1 MNYGQLLKRAWQ
13 ITWRY
18 KVLWA
23 FGIAAA
29 LFQGGFGG
37 GGFQYRF
44 GAQDMAR
51 WRQMVPMMP
60 GLGRGFA
67 HMQAA
72 WPIVMGIIG
81 VLLVMG
87 LFFAIVGV
95 IVRYTSI
102 GALIAMV
109 DEIEGT
115 QETSFKAGLTRGWRR
130 FLYLL
135 GIDLLIGLGA
145 FLAVCVILLILGILA
160 LIFMAPGF
168 VLLGAGEAR
177 TLGIAWLVIAGIFFL
192 PLFILLM
199 LALSVVVTI
208 TRAWAERA
216 CLLRAQN
223 VFGAI
228 EQGSALLRARLK
240 ESLSV
245 WLVMWLINLALGIA
259 LLPIMAVVIGLGV
272 GAGAVVY
279 STLRSVPWLLI
290 LAVPFLAL
298 LGLAG
303 VFVAGVYY
311 VFRSAVWTLA
321 FHKLAPAEAVASP
334 GA

>member
-51 WRQMVPMMP
+51 WRQMAPMMP
-60 GLGRGFA
+60 WWGRGFA
-67 HMQAA
+67 NIQAA
-72 WPIVMGIIG
+72 WPILAAVIG
-81 VLLVMG
+81 VVLIMG
-87 LFFAIVGV
+87 LILAIVGI
-95 IVRYTSI
+95 IVRYTSV

-109 DEIEGT
+109 DEVEEA
-115 QETSFKAGLTRGWRR
+115 QETTFKAGLARGWRR

-135 GIDLLIGLGA
+135 AIDLLIGLGA
-145 FLAVCVILLILGILA
+145 FLVACAILLILGGIG
-160 LIFMAPGF
+160 LIFMAPGI
-168 VLLGAGEAR
+168 LLLAAGEAR
-177 TLGIAWLVIAGIFFL
+177 ALGIAWMVIVGLFFFL
-192 PLFILLM
+192 IFILAM
-199 LALSVVVTI
+199 IALAATVTI
-208 TRAWAERA
+208 VQAWAERA
-216 CLLRAQN
+216 CILRAQN

-228 EQGSALLRARLK
+228 GRGFALLRARLK

-245 WLVMWLINLALGIA
+245 WVVMWLVGLALGII

-272 GAGAVVY
+272 GAGTAAY
-279 STLRSVPWLLI
+279 SIFRSAPWVAI

-298 LGLAG
+298 IGLAG
-303 VFVAGVYY
+303 VFVAGVYQ

-321 FHKLAPAEAVASP
+321 FRELAPEE
-334 GA
+334 GEKT